1 MGAVVRQTET
11 DFAMVECFE
20 PGSNHC
26 GLIANCRLKG
36 LLHQATDSFLAVLDG
51 VSLADLI
58 APAGQRV
65 QWPSARSS
73 AAQRLAIPRTTKAP
87 GKTAR

>member
-1 MGAVVRQTET
+1 MIHIGAVVRQTET

-36 LLHQATDSFLAVLDG
+36 LLHQGTDSFLAVLDA
-51 VSLADLI
+51 VSLADLL
-58 APAGQRV
+58 APASQSVNMPASRK
-65 QWPSARSS
+65 
-73 AAQRLAIPRTTKAP
+73 AAGAPVIPK
-87 GKTAR
+87 